1 MPKLMF
7 MGYMQPP
14 MKKRD
19 FSVFLEGRCGLPKM
33 EAASVIKT
41 VLSDRHSATIEVE
54 SLKKAYAIANAGGK
68 LGVKCG
74 VVR

>member
-1 MPKLMF
+1 MF

-19 FSVFLEGRCGLPKM
+19 FSTFLESRCGLPKQ
-33 EAASVIKT
+33 EAATVIKK
-41 VLSDRHSATIEVE
+41 VLSDRHAATIEVE

-68 LGVKCG
+68 LGVRCG